1 MSFRVKLFI
10 IFIMFGII
18 LTAFT
23 QLLILNFNQESIK
36 EESLHRAHNYAA
48 FVNKNFSSYIQDVS
62 SKLDAIS
69 ESEIV
74 QENIEKDDKQTLI
87 ASLFMDIT
95 KTSQNIMQLRFIDN
109 DGDEI
114 IRIDRENVATT
125 PYEIQGE
132 DLQNKKNR
140 YYFQKIFQLP
150 KGEYWYSKLDLNVE
164 HGEIEKPIKPVL
176 RIGTPLYHGDK
187 KIGIL
192 IVNIFMKEF
201 LQTITNI
208 DLYHVY
214 IVDKDGY
221 IMVEPSHTQCW
232 SRYIR
237 FNVKNYN
244 RVVFHNNMDEI
255 LNQNEYYGKGFYSKK
270 LDLDNGED
278 LKLIIVPNNYNLES
292 KIKENDKE
300 LIIISVIVMLLA
312 FPLSYFISIIP
323 AKLKNRVDKLNEKLR
338 QEAKE
343 KDILLS
349 LFDLSNTVLFKW
361 NNDAS
366 WSVNFVSKSVTSLL
380 EYSKDDFETNAIAYS
395 HCIHPDDI
403 DQVMHELEIAM
414 KKGEYF
420 FKHLPY
426 RVVTKSKKIKWILD
440 QTVIV
445 RDDKNEI
452 INFVGYLSD
461 ITELKEREIELKMLA
476 RTDQLTKIYNRM
488 FLDEVLHNQYYR
500 YQRNQESCSVILLDI
515 DFFKDVNDKYGH
527 IVGDKILIEFAQLL
541 KESVRDGDIVGR
553 WGGEEFLIVLPHTKQ
568 TQAEILA
575 EKLRQKI
582 ETHRFTAVVHKTAS
596 FGVCTFSDET
606 SIEKLIDKADIAL
619 YKAKKSGRNTVV
631 PCHLSSKKQL

>member
-23 QLLILNFNQESIK
+23 QILILNFNQESIK

-48 FVNKNFSSYIQDVS
+48 FVKKNFSSYIQDIS
-62 SKLDAIS
+62 IKLDAIS
-69 ESEIV
+69 ESEIL
-74 QENIEKDDKQTLI
+74 QENIEKDDKQALI

-114 IRIDRENVATT
+114 IRIDRENVGTT
-125 PYEIQGE
+125 PYEVQGE

-140 YYFQKIFQLP
+140 YYFQKISLLDR
-150 KGEYWYSKLDLNVE
+150 GEYWYSKLDLNVE

-201 LQTITNI
+201 LQTIINI

-214 IVDKDGY
+214 ILDKDGY
-221 IMVEPSHTQCW
+221 ILVEPTHTQCW
-232 SRYIR
+232 NRYIR
-237 FNVKNYN
+237 FNVKKYT
-244 RVVFHNNMDEI
+244 RVAFYKDRDKI
-255 LNQNEYYGKGFYSKK
+255 LKKDEYYGKGFYSTK
-270 LDLDNGED
+270 LDLDNGEN
-278 LKLIIVPNNYNLES
+278 LKLIVVPNNSNLES

-300 LIIISVIVMLLA
+300 LIIIFITVMLLA

-323 AKLKNRVDKLNEKLR
+323 AKLKHKVDKLNENLQ

-366 WSVNFVSKSVTSLL
+366 WSVNFVSKSVNSLL
-380 EYSKDDFETNAIAYS
+380 EYSKDDFETNSIAYS
-395 HCIHPDDI
+395 NCIHPDDI
-403 DQVMHELEIAM
+403 DQVTQELEEAIE
-414 KKGEYF
+414 KGEYF

-445 RDDKNEI
+445 RNDKNEI
-452 INFVGYLSD
+452 TSFVGYLSD
-461 ITELKEREIELKMLA
+461 ITEIKEREIELKVLA
-476 RTDQLTKIYNRM
+476 RTDQLTKIYNRVY
-488 FLDEVLHNQYYR
+488 LDEVLHNQHYR
-500 YQRNQESCSVILLDI
+500 YKRNQEACSIILLDI
-515 DFFKDVNDKYGH
+515 DFFKEVNDEYGH

-541 KESVRDGDIVGR
+541 EASVRDGDIVGR
-553 WGGEEFLIVLPHTKQ
+553 WGGEEFLIVLPHTILS
-568 TQAEILA
+568 QAEILA
-575 EKLRQKI
+575 EKLRNKI
-582 ETHRFTAVVHKTAS
+582 ETHHFGVVVNKTAS
-596 FGVCTFSDET
+596 FGVCAFSDET
-606 SIEKLIDKADIAL
+606 SIEKLIDKADMAL
-619 YKAKKSGRNTVV
+619 YEAKKSGRNKVV
-631 PCHLSSKKQL
+631 SCHLSS